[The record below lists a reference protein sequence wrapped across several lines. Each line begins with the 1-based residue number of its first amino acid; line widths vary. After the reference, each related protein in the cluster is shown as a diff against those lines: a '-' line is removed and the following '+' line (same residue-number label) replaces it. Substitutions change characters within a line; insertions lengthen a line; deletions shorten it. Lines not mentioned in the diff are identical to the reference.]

1 MTFRIQTSVD
11 WNVVIFRLSGHL
23 DIESVYELQR
33 LFGVYG
39 PDRKLT
45 LDLKDVGL
53 VDRDALKFLARC
65 KANGAQLNDCPEYI
79 LEWIFRDGHNR

>member
-23 DIESVYELQR
+23 DSESVYELQR

-39 PDRKLT
+39 PDLKFT

-53 VDRDALKFLARC
+53 VNRDALKFLASC
-65 KANGAQLNDCPEYI
+65 KSSGTQLKNCPVYVR
-79 LEWIFRDGHNR
+79 EWILRDGHNG